1 MSVIARRAGSSR
13 FRTLLFALLLAS
25 IATAVWYWRSAASA
39 RSSASTQAPEMPLPQ
54 AQSRSAPLSL
64 SETAPDTA
72 VPSLWADATPHR
84 ASPDRRQVDREGW
97 LHDPDLPSL
106 AADLKRRAHEGD
118 ADAAQALS
126 QLHEYCHAAVLYA
139 AGDFS
144 FDEVWRVYRDTAGVT
159 DAELTPLRRELVDGP
174 RRCGLLLQL
183 DIDRLDELAHAWR
196 RRAAELGHPAA
207 RMREHAVDQRTDY
220 TPEQQA
226 NVDQLARIAAAE
238 LLREEGPSALARH
251 QDWLAH
257 VSPYSRTALALAA
270 CQLTPA
276 CVADPVRFDLSQANL
291 RTLQGS
297 EGGWAGWLHASP
309 RELEVARVQAADLM
323 RWWREGRFDQI
334 VRGSELPGRP

>member
-1 MSVIARRAGSSR
+1 MSLWVLSCGVAVIATW
-13 FRTLLFALLLAS
+13 FWRTADSQPPVAPTPS
-25 IATAVWYWRSAASA
+25 VTRPTSAPAIDPASA
-39 RSSASTQAPEMPLPQ
+39 PAST
-54 AQSRSAPLSL
+54 
-64 SETAPDTA
+64 TAGVLNAIA
-72 VPSLWADATPHR
+72 VPGRADAKPHR
-84 ASPDRRQVDREGW
+84 ASPQQRQADRDAWMR
-97 LHDPDLPSL
+97 DPDLAVL
-106 AADLKRRAHEGD
+106 AADLKARAGTGD

-126 QLHEYCHAAVLYA
+126 HLNEYCHAAALYA
-139 AGDFS
+139 AGGFS

-159 DAELTPLRRELVDGP
+159 DAELTSLRRELVDGP
-174 RRCGLLLQL
+174 RRCGSLIKL
-183 DIDRLDELAHAWR
+183 DTDRLDELAHAWR

-226 NVDQLARIAAAE
+226 NVDQLARVAAAE

-257 VSPYSRTALALAA
+257 ISPYSRTALALAA
-270 CQLTPA
+270 CQLMPA

-323 RWWREGRFDQI
+323 RWWHEGRFDQI

>member
-1 MSVIARRAGSSR
+1 MWLLLCGVAVIAIWFWLTAES
-13 FRTLLFALLLAS
+13 LPPAV
-25 IATAVWYWRSAASA
+25 ATPPAADQA
-39 RSSASTQAPEMPLPQ
+39 TTPAIDPADAQAST
-54 AQSRSAPLSL
+54 
-64 SETAPDTA
+64 TAA
-72 VPSLWADATPHR
+72 VPDAIALPLQTDATPHR
-84 ASPDRRQVDREGW
+84 ASPDERLADRNAW
-97 LHDPDLPSL
+97 MRDPDLVAL
-106 AADLKRRAHEGD
+106 AADLKARAGTGD

-126 QLHEYCHAAVLYA
+126 HLNEYCHAAALYA
-139 AGDFS
+139 AGDFD
-144 FDEVWRVYRDTAGVT
+144 FDDVWRFYRESGGVT
-159 DAELTPLRRELVDGP
+159 DAELAPLQRELVDGP
-174 RRCGLLLQL
+174 KRCGSLMQVGT
-183 DIDRLDELAHAWR
+183 DRLDELANAWR

-207 RMREHAVDQRTDY
+207 RMREHAVDQRIGY
-220 TPEQQA
+220 TLEQQA
-226 NVDQLARIAAAE
+226 AVDQQARIAAAE
-238 LLREEGPSALARH
+238 LLREEGPSALARY